1 MARERY
7 LINAG
12 ESAETYGKEPVKP
25 KTPKEKWENFWFYHK
40 WHVIIGCLAA
50 AVGAY
55 LIFQT
60 VSRVEP
66 DYTIG
71 LICSKTYPDDAVG
84 KLEKQMEKYGTDRNK
99 DGKVTVT
106 IVQYN
111 ISSSSSASP
120 MADPNAAMAASIKLD
135 ADIETFSSA
144 LFLTDD
150 ANFLANQK
158 QLQMFAYL
166 DGTTPAE
173 GAADYDRMR
182 VSYKSCK
189 AFGSDVFSENYTDMS
204 GNSYDMSTLFGNL
217 SLSPRILQNTKY
229 ENDSNKKSYYND
241 CLQLMNA
248 LISGKPIVQNM
259 EVESK

>member
-7 LINAG
+7 LVNAG
-12 ESAETYGKEPVKP
+12 ENSEVRNREPMKP
-25 KTPKEKWENFWFYHK
+25 KTPREKWENFWFYHK
-40 WHVIIGCLAA
+40 WHVIIGCLVA

-60 VSRVEP
+60 VTKVEP

-71 LICSKTYPDDAVG
+71 LVCAKTYPDDAVE
-84 KLEKQMEKYGTDRNK
+84 KFEKQVEKYGVDRNK

-120 MADPNAAMAASIKLD
+120 LTDPNAAMAASIKMD
-135 ADIETFSSA
+135 ADIQTFSSA

-150 ANFLANQK
+150 ANFLDNQK
-158 QLQMFAYL
+158 KLQMFAYL

-173 GAADYDRMR
+173 GATDYDRMK
-182 VSYKSCK
+182 VPYKDCK
-189 AFGSDVFSENYTDMS
+189 ALGSDVFTDKYTDLS
-204 GNSYDMSTLFGNL
+204 GNSYDMNTLFGDL
-217 SLSPRILQNTKY
+217 SLSPRILQNTSYQDKAAQ
-229 ENDSNKKSYYND
+229 KSYYND
-241 CLQLMNA
+241 SLQLMNA
-248 LISGKPIVQNM
+248 VISGKPIEQNT
-259 EVESK
+259 EVASK